1 MHHAQT
7 TRLGLVIEVRKHYIR
22 GQSVEDQTSIDCHAP

>member
-7 TRLGLVIEVRKHYIR
+7 MRLGLVIEVRKHYIR
-22 GQSVEDQTSIDCHAP
+22 GQSVDDSTSSNRHAP